1 MKILIIGG
9 VAGGASAAARIRRLD
24 EKVEIVLFERGE
36 YISFANCGL
45 PYHISKTIPERD
57 SLLVMTPESMKGRA
71 NIDVRIK
78 QEVISINK
86 SNKKVEVKNLETGK
100 TYEETYDKLIL
111 SPGSSPLRPPI
122 PGADDPDVFVLWTI
136 PDMDKIM
143 TRINNKSKKA
153 VVVGG
158 GFIGL
163 EVAENLAEIGIKT
176 TIVEMLPQILPPMD
190 IEMTTPLLDS
200 LSTHGVKVIVNN
212 AVSEVK
218 KENGKF
224 NLSLNSGKSIE
235 TDIVIFAAGVRPN
248 SKLAIDAELKVNKRD
263 GIVVNDSMQTS
274 DPDIYAIGDAIQVK
288 DLVLDTP
295 TMIPL
300 AGPANKQGR
309 IAAEN
314 VLGGKSKYKGSL
326 GTSICKIF
334 EKTAASTGVNEKK
347 LIDSKIKYK
356 KLYITPNSNAGYYP
370 GSAMMYIKVLFDEKG
385 RILGSQIVGTKGVD
399 KRIDVLATAI
409 RNKLTLTDLEE
420 LELAYAPPY
429 GSAKDPINFVGFV
442 GNNILRGDSD
452 VVFPNSINKK
462 EYLID
467 VREPDECMMGI
478 INNSVNIPL
487 GQIRDRLN
495 EIPKNKEIVVYCKAG
510 LRGYLAERILKL
522 NGFKVKNLS
531 GGYEIW
537 KLFNPP
543 EFTDNLSNSNIPLN
557 ESKNEGKIT
566 MTPDIKVTAEI
577 DARGL
582 QCPGPIVKVK
592 DNLEKLNKGETLKIK
607 VSDMG
612 FVNDIPAWCKAT
624 GNTLI
629 DVKKESDTVEAL
641 IQKGSD
647 NQIEVTTS
655 EENGKKNV
663 SIVLFSNDL
672 DKALAAMIIA
682 SGFATLGHE
691 VSIFFTFWGIN
702 VLRKDNP
709 HSVKK
714 DFMSKMF
721 GFMMPRG
728 PKKLA
733 LSKMH
738 MMGMGTKMM
747 KNVMKSKNIDSLPEL
762 MKQAQELGVRFLVC
776 EMAMNM
782 MGVQETELIDNVEL
796 AGVANFAVL
805 SSQSTS
811 SLFI

>member
-1 MKILIIGG
+1 MKILIVGG
-9 VAGGASAAARIRRLD
+9 VAGGASAAARVRRLD
-24 EKVEIVLFERGE
+24 EKAEIILFDRGE

-57 SLLVMTPESMKGRA
+57 NLLVMTPEGMKERA

-78 QEVISINK
+78 QEVTSINK
-86 SNKKVEVKNLETGK
+86 TDKKVKVINLETGK
-100 TYEETYDKLIL
+100 TYQEAYDKLIL

-136 PDMDKIM
+136 PDMDRIMAKI
-143 TRINNKSKKA
+143 NSNAKKA

-163 EVAENLAEIGIKT
+163 EVAENLAEIGIDT
-176 TIVEMLPQILPPMD
+176 TIVEMLPQILPPID
-190 IEMTTPLLDS
+190 IEMTTPLLES
-200 LSTHGVKVIVNN
+200 LNSNGVKVIVNN

-235 TDIVIFAAGVRPN
+235 TDLVIFAAGVRPN
-248 SKLAIDAELKVNKRD
+248 SKLAIDAELKVNKRG
-263 GIVVNDSMQTS
+263 GIVVNNSMQTS
-274 DPDIYAIGDAIQVK
+274 DPDIYAVGDAIEVK
-288 DLVLDTP
+288 DLVLNTP
-295 TMIPL
+295 AMIPL

-326 GTSICKIF
+326 GTSVCKVF
-334 EKTAASTGVNEKK
+334 EKTAASTGASEKK
-347 LIDSKIKYK
+347 LIDSKIKYN

-370 GSAMMYIKVLFDEKG
+370 GSAMMYIKVLFDNNEK
-385 RILGSQIVGTKGVD
+385 ILGAQIVGTKGVD

-429 GSAKDPINFVGFV
+429 GSAKDPINFIGFV

-452 VVFPNSINKK
+452 VVFPDTLTKK
-462 EYLID
+462 DYLID

-478 INNSVNIPL
+478 IDNAVNIPL

-495 EIPKNKEIVVYCKAG
+495 EIPKDKEVVVYCKAG

-531 GGYEIW
+531 GGYEVW
-537 KLFNPP
+537 KIFNPL
-543 EFTDNLSNSNIPLN
+543 ELSSSSNNSNIPLS

-566 MTPDIKVTAEI
+566 MNSDIKVSTEI
-577 DARGL
+577 NACGL

-592 DNLEKLNKGETLKIK
+592 ENLEKLNAGEVLKIK

-612 FVNDIPAWCKAT
+612 FVNDIPAWCQAT

-629 DVKKESDTVEAL
+629 DIKKNSDTVEAL
-641 IQKGSD
+641 IQKGTDS
-647 NQIEVTTS
+647 QMEVTTS
-655 EENGKKNV
+655 ENNGKKST

-682 SGFATLGHE
+682 SGFATLGQN

-709 HSVKK
+709 PKVKK

-721 GFMMPRG
+721 ALMMPRG

-762 MKQAQELGVRFLVC
+762 MKQAQDLGVKFLVC

-782 MGVQETELIDNVEL
+782 MGIQEEELIDNVDL

>member
-1 MKILIIGG
+1 MKILIVGG

-24 EKVEIVLFERGE
+24 EKAEIILFERGE

-45 PYHISKTIPERD
+45 PYHISKAIPEREE
-57 SLLVMTPESMKGRA
+57 LLVMTPEKLYGRA
-71 NIDVRIK
+71 RVDVRIK

-86 SNKKVEVKNLETGK
+86 SDKKVEVKNLETGK
-100 TYEETYDKLIL
+100 TYQETYDKLIL
-111 SPGSSPLRPPI
+111 SPGSTPLRPPI

-143 TRINNKSKKA
+143 AKIDASAKKA

-163 EVAENLAEIGIKT
+163 EVAENLAEIGINT
-176 TIVEMLPQILPPMD
+176 TVVEMLPQILPPID
-190 IEMTTPLLDS
+190 IEMTTPLLAS
-200 LSTHGVKVIVNN
+200 LNNNGVKVILNN
-212 AVSEVK
+212 AVSSVK
-218 KENGKF
+218 KENNAF
-224 NLSLNSGKSIE
+224 NFSLRSSESID

-248 SKLAIDAELKVNKRD
+248 SKLAVDAELKVNKRG

-274 DPDIYAIGDAIQVK
+274 DPDIYAIGDVIEVK
-288 DLVLDTP
+288 DLVLNTP
-295 TMIPL
+295 AMIPL

-334 EKTAASTGVNEKK
+334 EQTAASTGVNEKR
-347 LIDSKIKYK
+347 LIDAKIKYK

-370 GSAMMYIKVLFDEKG
+370 GSAMMYMKVLFDDKG
-385 RILGSQIVGTKGVD
+385 KLFGAQIVGTKGVD

-409 RNKLTLTDLEE
+409 RNNLTLTDLEE

-452 VVFPNSINKK
+452 VAFPDTLDNKD
-462 EYLID
+462 YLID
-467 VREPDECMMGI
+467 VRDPDEFLMGI
-478 INNSVNIPL
+478 IKDAVNIPL
-487 GQIRDRLN
+487 GQLRDRLN
-495 EIPKNKEIVVYCKAG
+495 EIPKDREVIVYCKAG
-510 LRGYLAERILKL
+510 LRGYIAERILKL

-531 GGYEIW
+531 GGYEVW
-537 KLFNPP
+537 RLFNPS
-543 EFTDNLSNSNIPLN
+543 ELADNTTNSNIPLIEPKN
-557 ESKNEGKIT
+557 ESKIIMNSNIKISA
-566 MTPDIKVTAEI
+566 DINACGI
-577 DARGL
+577 
-582 QCPGPIVKVK
+582 QCPGPIIKVK
-592 DNLEKLNKGETLKIK
+592 ENLEKLNDGEILKIK

-612 FVNDIPAWCKAT
+612 FANDIPAWCQAT
-624 GNTLI
+624 GHTLI
-629 DVKKESDTVEAL
+629 DVKKDSDSVVAM
-641 IQKGSD
+641 IQKGTN
-647 NQIEVTTS
+647 NQMDITTT
-655 EENGKKNV
+655 ENNGKKST

-682 SGFATLGHE
+682 SGFATLGQD

-709 HSVKK
+709 PKVKK
-714 DFMSKMF
+714 DILSKMF

-738 MMGMGTKMM
+738 MMGMGTGMM
-747 KNVMKSKNIDSLPEL
+747 KHVMKSKNIDSLPEL
-762 MKQAQELGVRFLVC
+762 MKQAQELGVKFLVC

-782 MGVQETELIDNVEL
+782 MGIQEAELIDNVEL

-805 SSQSTS
+805 SSQSSS